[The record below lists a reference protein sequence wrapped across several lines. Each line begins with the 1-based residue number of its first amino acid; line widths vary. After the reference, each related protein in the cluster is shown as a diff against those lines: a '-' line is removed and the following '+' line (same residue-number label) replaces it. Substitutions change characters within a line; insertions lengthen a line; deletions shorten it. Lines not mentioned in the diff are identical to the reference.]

1 MMDYRIEEMSIEHY
15 DDIMALWRASEGVVL
30 SSVDSH
36 ENINRFLE
44 RNPGMSFVVLDDS
57 QVVGAVLC
65 SHDGRMGYLTHL
77 AVDKSHR
84 RKGIGRSL
92 VGRCLYTLMA
102 IGISKCTL
110 LIMEDEAG
118 AMAFWESI
126 GLKGRVDLLV
136 MSPRD
141 GEDIEE

>member
-1 MMDYRIEEMSIEHY
+1 MDFRIEEMSIEHY
-15 DDIMALWRASEGVVL
+15 DDSMALWRASEGVVL
-30 SSVDSH
+30 SSVDSR
-36 ENINRFLE
+36 ENINRLLE

-77 AVDKSHR
+77 AVAKSHR

-92 VGRCLYTLMA
+92 VGRCLFALMA

-110 LIMEDEAG
+110 LVMRDEAG

-126 GLKGRVDLLV
+126 GLKGRVDLLM
-136 MSPRD
+136 MSPRE